1 MNHLEDEGSLFALI
15 RESLTNHLQPT
26 VISVHASIGHY
37 IAHVDNYYQQGKFV
51 EAEEIGDV
59 VPPEALQSPEAQKML
74 EKLIEAGMLGNDY
87 QPTGISL
94 AEQALLAKVV
104 AEHLKIKDVWQV
116 FGSLWNIN
124 PESLRAHFNR
134 ALDQRKSL
142 DFQDKLKNIL
152 D

>member
-1 MNHLEDEGSLFALI
+1 MNNLEDEGSLFALI

-26 VISVHASIGHY
+26 FISVHASVGQY

-51 EAEEIGDV
+51 ETEEIGDV
-59 VPPEALQSPEAQKML
+59 EPPEALQSSEAQKILGKLIKAGML
-74 EKLIEAGMLGNDY
+74 EKDY
-87 QPTGISL
+87 QPAGISL

-104 AEHLKIKDVWQV
+104 AERLKIKDVWQV

-142 DFQDKLKNIL
+142 EFQDKLKNIL
-152 D
+152 G